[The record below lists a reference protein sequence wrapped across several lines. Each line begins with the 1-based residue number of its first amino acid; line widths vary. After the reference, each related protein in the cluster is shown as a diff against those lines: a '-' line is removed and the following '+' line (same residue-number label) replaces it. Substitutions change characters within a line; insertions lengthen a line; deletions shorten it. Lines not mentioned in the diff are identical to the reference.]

1 MEIYFY
7 TVHKDRVTASTALR
21 KNTQTI
27 SEGTNVHNSST
38 LQTNTGSVTKRTNIT
53 DHFCL

>member
-27 SEGTNVHNSST
+27 SEGTNVHDSST